1 MYLTVEELYTHLHYE
16 TVRVISRETE
26 AIPLA
31 AIDAAVAEARSYLH
45 DYDTNAIFSAEGD
58 ARNALLLLFVKD
70 IAVWHFV
77 NLGNA
82 CIDIE
87 LREKRYDSA
96 VNWLRLVQKGDLS
109 PDLPAKK
116 AEPGGDEIIGKIHF
130 SSNPK
135 RSKHF

>member
-1 MYLTVEELYTHLHYE
+1 MYLTVEELYTHLHDE
-16 TVRVISRETE
+16 IVDVISRETE

-82 CIDIE
+82 CIDLE

-109 PDLPAKK
+109 PDLPAKT
-116 AEPGGDEIIGKIHF
+116 AEPGSDVVGKIHF
-130 SSNPK
+130 NSNPK
-135 RSKHF
+135 REQHF